1 MLCMMRLGFQSVESC
16 LGDTVEACQLL
27 DVLQSADS
35 SNGADR
41 CRSGAQVAKASDFGR
56 NDRTFFVR
64 THLGHLL
71 HPGDNAMGFDMSTS
85 NVVNPDLEA
94 AAEKG
99 LSIPD
104 VILVDP
110 PPQLALCLLA
120 CQPLSGPTCHDVT
133 SCERVRNWSE
143 DLSERLLLSG
153 NLGAHG
159 VRLVMSFPAAH
170 MPTVFC
176 TVDWGFK

>member
-1 MLCMMRLGFQSVESC
+1 M
-16 LGDTVEACQLL
+16 
-27 DVLQSADS
+27 
-35 SNGADR
+35 GA
-41 CRSGAQVAKASDFGR
+41 SFGAQVAKASDFGR

-71 HPGDNAMGFDMSTS
+71 HPGDNAMGYDMSTS

-110 PPQLALCLLA
+110 PTQLALCLLA
-120 CQPLSGPTCHDVT
+120 CQLLSGPTCHDIT
-133 SCERVRNWSE
+133 SCERVRE
-143 DLSERLLLSG
+143 MVGEFRQKG
-153 NLGAHG
+153 
-159 VRLVMSFPAAH
+159 
-170 MPTVFC
+170 FC
-176 TVDWGFK
+176 